1 MALTQFAAILKVNPR
16 SPRAIYGRA
25 RALDQLAE
33 QRQSNQLLTEAITN
47 YQKLMSFDGVPPALF
62 KMAADR
68 CINRLRFMGQY
79 SKAIEVHRLLI
90 TKFPDEV
97 FYRNQLAVTYLTT
110 NRMEEAR
117 KELKLSLE
125 RWPSDGF
132 ALVHYGFILKVHD
145 GHLKPAIDYLQ
156 RGIATREEG
165 VIDGRFYFHLG
176 DALARLG
183 RHDEATAVYQDGAKQ
198 NVFLSATQRSLYN
211 VPTLKGQPWWR
222 HEDTPLSYRS
232 FFKQLER
239 NFKAI
244 REEGLAVMKSRGLFQ
259 DEAENLRDKGDWKQ
273 FELFARGIKHKKHC
287 KTCPLTCKLVEV
299 MPEAAGCRRG
309 QVKFSVM
316 LPGTHVWP
324 HCGPTNC
331 RIRAHLGLKV
341 PEKTFI
347 RVDQEIRSWKEGE
360 VMIFDDSF
368 EHEVWHNGSDF
379 RLVLIVDLW
388 HPELTAAE
396 KRSLPAI

>member
-16 SPRAIYGRA
+16 SPRATYGRA

-68 CINRLRFMGQY
+68 CINRLRFMGMRMSFIFVIYSKVKHFPGQY

-97 FYRNQLAVTYLTT
+97 IYRNQLAVTYLTT

-156 RGIATREEG
+156 RGIATRHEG

-244 REEGLAVMKSRGLFQ
+244 REEGLAVMKSRGSFQ

-287 KTCPLTCKLVEV
+287 ERCPLTCKLVEV

-341 PEKTFI
+341 PEKTFL
-347 RVDQEIRSWKEGE
+347 RVDQEIR
-360 VMIFDDSF
+360 
-368 EHEVWHNGSDF
+368 
-379 RLVLIVDLW
+379 
-388 HPELTAAE
+388 
-396 KRSLPAI
+396 